1 MAGSGISFAT
11 ELEPRTKF
19 SSFSAERC
27 IPISRLGKPHLLH
40 CGRDNFEGLGYV
52 SLSRL

>member
-1 MAGSGISFAT
+1 MAGSGISSR
-11 ELEPRTKF
+11 P
-19 SSFSAERC
+19 SSSRGPSFFIFRGKVHSDH
-27 IPISRLGKPHLLH
+27 RLGKPHLLH